1 MPAFTHIFSP
11 FHAVTIAGA
20 AARHYDSGLSLWL
33 SVDPMADKYPGVS
46 PYVYCGDN
54 PVALKD
60 PDGRTIYDIYGER
73 KRIADGH
80 DNVTVDNVTFNQFDK
95 LQKAFNR
102 HHLHRYERLR
112 NRYKTHNGYTVIE
125 TLIQASPDKDGF
137 NTAPLVHSTHHDGKP
152 YLGEKI
158 SAFFRRIDEGG
169 SGDYFDRK
177 CAEVVEPYATAAV
190 SMMRGISQI
199 NDVMTIHGEDM
210 FGNPATTY
218 NKVGAGVS
226 LITVGTSKI
235 PIKAVQLVSKWISRV
250 TKIYTAG
257 NTWNNERKK
266 IER

>member
-1 MPAFTHIFSP
+1 MTPTH
-11 FHAVTIAGA
+11 HTINTTP

-33 SVDPMADKYPGVS
+33 SVDPMLDKYPGVS

-169 SGDYFDRK
+169 SGDYQNRRFAK
-177 CAEVVEPYATAAV
+177 KAEPYATEFILLLPPV
-190 SMMRGISQI
+190 SFTNS
-199 NDVMTIHGEDM
+199 VTTIRTGHDIY
-210 FGNPATTY
+210 GNPADGVDYTSSIIGTVLGPSSFFQNVPKAIQWLDKINTLFSFGY
-218 NKVGAGVS
+218 YVFKSHKDENK
-226 LITVGTSKI
+226 K
-235 PIKAVQLVSKWISRV
+235 
-250 TKIYTAG
+250 G
-257 NTWNNERKK
+257 N
-266 IER
+266 